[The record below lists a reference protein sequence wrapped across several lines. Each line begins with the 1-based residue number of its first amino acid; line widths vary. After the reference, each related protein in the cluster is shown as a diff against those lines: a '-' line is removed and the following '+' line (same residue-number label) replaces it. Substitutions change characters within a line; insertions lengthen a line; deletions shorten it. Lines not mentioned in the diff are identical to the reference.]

1 MSSAPTL
8 REQDMLAETLQR
20 ERKPFCA
27 RDRIAEGVITGA
39 FIAATIALWLADRP
53 GGFALLPAL
62 VCVAVLALATRV
74 PFHVASGFTV
84 PTQLAFV
91 PLVFAVPAAVVPPAV
106 VLALVLG
113 RLPAVVAGR
122 THASRLLHCIGN
134 AWFAVGPAA
143 VFAFSATAPE
153 HAGGGLLALAVAA
166 QFTGDFVASS
176 VRDAIESGTPIREQ
190 AREAWVYAVDAAL
203 SPVALAV
210 AYQMDVR
217 PWLVLGLVPM
227 LGVLAGFARE
237 RRARLES
244 VVELKNAYHGTA
256 LVLGDVVEA
265 DDAYT
270 GEHCKSVVT
279 LTLAVA
285 EQLGFDADR
294 RRNLEFGALLHDVGK
309 VAIPKEIINKPGQ
322 LDPDEWRLIKTHTI
336 EGQRMLERVGGFMRD
351 VGLIVRS
358 HHERWDGGGY
368 PDGLAGEAI
377 PVEARIIACCDAWNA
392 MRTDRSYRAAMPHED
407 AIDELVAS
415 AGTQFDP
422 RIVVAL
428 LGMVAPGHASNSVK
442 ELIER
447 VDSDGIKA
455 VHGKPAAR
463 RGRKARGL
471 VGATR

>member
-8 REQDMLAETLQR
+8 REQDMLADTLQR
-20 ERKPFCA
+20 ERSPFRA
-27 RDRIAEGVITGA
+27 RDRTAEGVITGA
-39 FIAATIALWLADRP
+39 FLVATAALVLADPP
-53 GGFALLPAL
+53 GRFSVVPAL
-62 VCVAVLALATRV
+62 ACIAVLAIATRV

-91 PLVFAVPAAVVPPAV
+91 PLIFIVPPALVPPAV
-106 VLALVLG
+106 VAALVLG
-113 RLPAVVAGR
+113 RLPRVVMGDA
-122 THASRLLHCIGN
+122 HPSRLLHCIGN
-134 AWFAVGPAA
+134 SWFAIGPAA
-143 VFAFSATAPE
+143 VFAISGSAPA
-153 HAGGGLLALAVAA
+153 HAGAGLLLAALGA
-166 QFTGDFVASS
+166 QFAGDFIASTI
-176 VRDAIESGTPIREQ
+176 REAIESGASIREQ
-190 AREAWVYAVDAAL
+190 GRETWVYAVDAAL

-210 AYQMDVR
+210 AYETSRR
-217 PWLVLGLVPM
+217 PALVLGLVPM

-270 GEHCKSVVT
+270 GEHCKSVVRI
-279 LTLAVA
+279 TLAVA
-285 EQLGFDADR
+285 DELRLDGER

-309 VAIPKEIINKPGQ
+309 VAIPKEIINKPGR
-322 LDPDEWRLIKTHTI
+322 LDPDEWQLIKTHTI

-358 HHERWDGGGY
+358 HHERWDGTGY

-377 PVEARIIACCDAWNA
+377 PVESRIIACCDAWNA
-392 MRTDRSYRAAMPHED
+392 MRTDRSYRTAIAHDD
-407 AIDELVAS
+407 AVEELVAC

-422 RIVVAL
+422 SIVGALLAVVA
-428 LGMVAPGHASNSVK
+428 AGHPSSSVK
-442 ELIER
+442 RLIEL
-447 VDSDGIKA
+447 VDEDAVRA
-455 VHGKPAAR
+455 VHGKPVAR

-471 VGATR
+471 AGATR

>member
-8 REQDMLAETLQR
+8 REQDMLADTLQR
-20 ERKPFCA
+20 ERTPFRA
-27 RDRIAEGVITGA
+27 RDRAAEGVVTGA
-39 FIAATIALWLADRP
+39 FLAATIALLLADPP
-53 GGFALLPAL
+53 GAFALMPAL
-62 VCVAVLALATRV
+62 ACIAVLALATRV
-74 PFHVASGFTV
+74 SFHVASGFTV

-91 PLVFAVPAAVVPPAV
+91 PLIFAVPPALVPPAV
-106 VLALVLG
+106 VVALVLG
-113 RLPAVVAGR
+113 RLPRVVMGH
-122 THASRLLHCIGN
+122 THPSRLAHCIGN

-143 VFAFSATAPE
+143 VFGASGTAPA
-153 HAGGGLLALAVAA
+153 HAGAGLLALALGA
-166 QFTGDFVASS
+166 QFAGDFVASTA
-176 VRDAIESGTPIREQ
+176 REAIESGASIREQ

-210 AYQMDVR
+210 AYEIDRR
-217 PWLVLGLVPM
+217 PALVLGLVPM

-270 GEHCKSVVT
+270 GEHCKSVVRI
-279 LTLAVA
+279 TLAVA
-285 EQLGFDADR
+285 DELGLDVDR

-309 VAIPKEIINKPGQ
+309 VAIPKEIINKPGR

-368 PDGLAGEAI
+368 PDGLVGEAI
-377 PVEARIIACCDAWNA
+377 PVESRIIACCDAWNA
-392 MRTDRSYRAAMPHED
+392 MRTDRSYRAAIPHED
-407 AIDELVAS
+407 AVEELVGC

-422 RIVVAL
+422 SIVAAL
-428 LGMVAPGHASNSVK
+428 LAVVAPGHASSSIK
-442 ELIER
+442 GLIGD
-447 VDSDGIKA
+447 VDVVPVKA

-463 RGRKARGL
+463 WGRKARGL
-471 VGATR
+471 ARAAR

>member
-27 RDRIAEGVITGA
+27 RDRVAEGVITGA
-39 FIAATIALWLADRP
+39 FVAAMVALWLADPP
-53 GGFALLPAL
+53 GAFALTPAL
-62 VCVAVLALATRV
+62 ACVAVLALATRV

-91 PLVFAVPAAVVPPAV
+91 PLIFAVPPAVVPPAV

-113 RLPAVVAGR
+113 RLPAVATGR

-134 AWFAVGPAA
+134 SWFSVGPAA
-143 VFAFSATAPE
+143 VFVFSGTAPG
-153 HAGGGLLALAVAA
+153 HASAGLLALALAA
-166 QFTGDFVASS
+166 QFIGDFVASS
-176 VRDAIESGTPIREQ
+176 VREAIESGASIREQ

-210 AYQMDVR
+210 AYEVDVR
-217 PWLVLGLVPM
+217 PWLVVGLVPM

-244 VVELKNAYHGTA
+244 MVELKNAYHGTA

-285 EQLGFDADR
+285 DQLGFDSDR

-336 EGQRMLERVGGFMRD
+336 EGQRMLERVGGFMRE

-392 MRTDRSYRAAMPHED
+392 MRTDRAYRVAIPHDD
-407 AIDELVAS
+407 AVEELVAC
-415 AGTQFDP
+415 AGAQFDP
-422 RIVVAL
+422 SVVAAL
-428 LGMVAPGHASNSVK
+428 LRVVAPGHASSSVK
-442 ELIER
+442 QLIDS
-447 VDSDGIKA
+447 VDADAVRA
-455 VHGKPAAR
+455 VHGKPVAR